1 MAQRPRY
8 RVQAGSQPQSSWF
21 GTLLGDAAPR
31 NGAPATPVTDAMRAA
46 AANGQGPITD
56 SVENFAAR
64 IGLGADNLLS
74 QTSYNYQPLTRLRQK
89 LEWMY
94 RGSWLVGAAVDVVAD
109 DMTRAGVQMNSDTEP
124 DDIEKINNTINE
136 LGFWQALNETIKW
149 SRLYGGAIMAMMIDG
164 QDPSTP
170 LEPDTVQQDG
180 LLGFQVLDRWMIQ
193 PSYSHLVREWGPDY
207 GKPEYY
213 DLIAQAPYLPQMR
226 LHHTRVIRMEG
237 IQLPWN
243 QKLTELGWGMS
254 IIERLNDRLVAFD
267 SGTMGAAQ
275 LLYKA
280 YLRTYKVKDY
290 RNLVAFNSELTEK
303 FHKLMEL
310 MRKYQS
316 IEGLTV
322 IDAEDEFETHAYA
335 FAGIPETL
343 LILGQQLSGALG
355 IPLVRLFGQ
364 SPAGLNATGESDMRQ
379 YYDMIKAAQE
389 ARLRRP
395 LTKAFDIF
403 WRSSLGSDPPDTF
416 AFTFNNLYQMNE
428 MEKAE
433 VAQRDAD
440 TVNML
445 HQGGIITTEI
455 ALKEMKQSS
464 ITTGR
469 FTNIT
474 DEDIEDSK
482 EAPPPWEQ
490 VPAGAAGAGMLGAG
504 GGSPFGG
511 PGKANGAGAPGAG
524 AGVPNPRK
532 EPGEGGTEKPEAA

>member
-1 MAQRPRY
+1 MAQRPRI
-8 RVQAGSQPQSSWF
+8 RVQAGSSSSWE
-21 GTLLGDAAPR
+21 
-31 NGAPATPVTDAMRAA
+31 GARTS
-46 AANGQGPITD
+46 D

-64 IGLGADNLLS
+64 IGLGAGNLLS
-74 QTSYNYQPLTRLRQK
+74 QTTYNYQPITRLRQK

-109 DMTRAGVQMNSDTEP
+109 DMTRAGIQMNSDTPP
-124 DDIEKINNTINE
+124 DDIEKINTKINE
-136 LGFWQALNETIKW
+136 LSMWQHLNETIKW
-149 SRLYGGAIMAMMIDG
+149 SRLYGGALMAMMIDG
-164 QDPSTP
+164 QDPATELKP
-170 LEPDTVQQDG
+170 ETVAKNG
-180 LLGFQVLDRWMIQ
+180 LLGFTVLDRWMVQ
-193 PSYSHLVREWGPDY
+193 PSYANLIRDWGLDY

-213 DLIAQAPYLPQMR
+213 DVIAQAPYLPQMR
-226 LHHTRVIRMEG
+226 LHHSRVVRMDG
-237 IQLPWN
+237 VHLPFN
-243 QKLTELGWGMS
+243 QRLTENGWGMS
-254 IIERLNDRLVAFD
+254 VIERLNDRLTAFD

-290 RNLVAFNSELTEK
+290 RSLVAFNSELTEK

-310 MRKYQS
+310 MRIYQS
-316 IEGLTV
+316 NEGLTV
-322 IDAEDEFETHAYA
+322 IDAEDEFETHAYS
-335 FAGIPETL
+335 FACIPETL
-343 LILGQQLSGALG
+343 LILGQQISGALG

-364 SPAGLNATGESDMRQ
+364 SPAGLNATGEGDMRQ
-379 YYDMIKAAQE
+379 YYDTIKAQQE
-389 ARLRRP
+389 ARLRLP
-395 LTKAFDIF
+395 LTRVLDVA
-403 WRSSLGSDPPDTF
+403 WRSTLGTDPPDTF

-464 ITTGR
+464 IITGR

-474 DEDIEDSK
+474 KQDIEDSK

-490 VPAGAAGAGMLGAG
+490 VPPGAAGGEQPGA
-504 GGSPFGG
+504 SPFGG

-524 AGVPNPRK
+524 ASAPNPTK
-532 EPGEGGTEKPEAA
+532 EPGEAGTEKPEGA